1 MPWQQ
6 LAGEG
11 KVKRAVGRCAR
22 AIARGKGDRFSSER
36 ARRRRRREVFAVFE
50 NMQGTAGSIM
60 PVLSYAL
67 VKP

>member
-11 KVKRAVGRCAR
+11 KVKRAVGRRAR
-22 AIARGKGDRFSSER
+22 AIARGKGDRFSSES
-36 ARRRRRREVFAVFE
+36 ARRRRREVFAVFE

>member
-36 ARRRRRREVFAVFE
+36 ARRRRREVFAVFE